1 MNIVLIE
8 DSVAMQRVFL
18 HYLERVP
25 NASVNGIAATEDT
38 GIALIRRMLPD
49 VVLLDLSLAQGSGL
63 NVLARCRAEGL
74 SCDVMVLTN
83 LAMESYRTRCMELG
97 AAGFYDKS
105 SEVDLLMARLTLW
118 DAGPLAAHGTS

>member
-18 HYLERVP
+18 HYLERIP

-38 GIALIRRMLPD
+38 GIELIRRVLPD

-63 NVLARCRAEGL
+63 NLLARCRAEGHR
-74 SCDVMVLTN
+74 CDVMVLTN
-83 LAMESYRTRCMELG
+83 LAMESYRIRCMDMG

-105 SEVDLLMARLTLW
+105 SEVDLLMARLTTW
-118 DAGPLAAHGTS
+118 DAGPVALHPTS